1 MLFKVEVLDTVALVA
16 LVVLVKPETVLV
28 PVVLALVGLV
38 MAARL
43 VAPYVA
49 VVEVEPPEPPLA
61 LRVILFLQ

>member
-1 MLFKVEVLDTVALVA
+1 M
-16 LVVLVKPETVLV
+16 VLVKPETVLV

-38 MAARL
+38 MAASV

-61 LRVILFLQ
+61 LRVILFLQTP